1 MNITVDQ
8 LNSMNRNTVMEVL
21 GIEYTALGE
30 GFIHGKMP
38 VDHRHHQ
45 PMGILH
51 GGVTAVLAETLG
63 SVGSHLIAQAENKA
77 AVGLEINVNHI
88 KSMSSGTLF
97 GYAKIIHQGKRT
109 HLWQIDLK
117 NENDVLIAVAKLSVM
132 IIDKK
137 G

>member
-1 MNITVDQ
+1 MNITIEQ
-8 LNSMNRNTVMEVL
+8 INAMNRNTVMEVL
-21 GIEYTALGE
+21 GIEYTALGD

-38 VDHRHHQ
+38 VDARHHQ

-63 SVGSHLIAQAENKA
+63 SVGSHLIAQTEGKA
-77 AVGLEINVNHI
+77 AVGLEISVNHL

-117 NENDVLIAVAKLSVM
+117 NESDQMIAIAKLSVM